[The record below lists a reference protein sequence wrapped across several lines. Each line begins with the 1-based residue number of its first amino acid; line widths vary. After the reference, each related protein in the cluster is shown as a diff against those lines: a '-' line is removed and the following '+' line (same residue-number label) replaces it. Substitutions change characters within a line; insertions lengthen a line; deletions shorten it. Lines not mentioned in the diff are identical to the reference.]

1 MKNIFY
7 QNVTS
12 LPENSN

>member
-1 MKNIFY
+1 MSNVDY

-12 LPENSN
+12 LIP